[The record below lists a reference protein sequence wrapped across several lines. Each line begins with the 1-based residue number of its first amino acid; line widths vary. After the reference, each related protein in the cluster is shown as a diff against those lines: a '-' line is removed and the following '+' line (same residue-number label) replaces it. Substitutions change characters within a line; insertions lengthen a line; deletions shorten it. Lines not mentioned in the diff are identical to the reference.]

1 MNYRKKAMLMAG
13 ALLCLNLSIYSQSIS
28 LKMSNVSVK
37 KAMTELQT
45 KSGYSFVYIAGDV
58 DTDRTVSINASQLK
72 DAVAQ
77 ILKGQN
83 VSYEIQGKNI
93 VIKKGRKQQ
102 TVSTKKRTVSGT
114 VKDVKG
120 EPIIGATVVEKGTTN
135 GTITD
140 FDGNY
145 TLSVN
150 EEATLCISYVGYI
163 SQECAMTSNGI
174 MKVILQEDSKTLDEV
189 VVVGY
194 GTQRKSDLTGS
205 VNRVNM
211 EDIRNAPN
219 ASLTQFLQG
228 GTPGLNIGQVNKAGG
243 AADIQVRGQSTING
257 SQDVLIVLDG
267 IIYNGTMASI
277 NPSDIASVDVLKD
290 ASSKAIY
297 GASAANGV
305 LLITTKRGKRAQKPV
320 INFSASFASQSPTV
334 KLHPFNRD
342 QKIKSIYDYYWDQGA
357 YLGPDYVE
365 INPDFDIRSKIDA
378 TQVVGYDN
386 GTDYNWADN
395 ATQDSYYM
403 DYQVSV
409 SNATDKTNFY
419 ISGGYTKQNGYVVN
433 DNFDRKNA
441 RINVE
446 TQVFNWLKIGTQTFG
461 SFMDYSGAS
470 PDLRVVYMYSPLN
483 VPYTDNG
490 DLIYSPNASLTN
502 PFLALE
508 SQDTEQ
514 SNMLSALAYASIDLP
529 FLKGFNYRVNWGNNY
544 KWEKH
549 FYANR
554 WGSNQNGYAYKN
566 NNSTYDYTI
575 DHILNYKTKIANDH
589 SLDLT
594 AVFGLRSQRYE
605 YTTANGEQY
614 SDLALGYN
622 SLEQAVIQKIGSE
635 AWKEQYLYQMG
646 RINYNYRYKYFF
658 TATLR
663 RDGFSGFSP
672 NNKYALFPSCAVA
685 WTISNEEFFKVPFI
699 NNLKLKVS
707 YGENG
712 NLTSR
717 YSTMAKMDG
726 SRSYIFGDGAS
737 TANAQFVS
745 SMASNL
751 QWETTKGMNYALD
764 LSLWNSRFNIC
775 IEYYNTKTSN
785 LLWNVNIPTITGFS
799 TIPSNIGE
807 LSNKGIELSLDADVL
822 RIGDFNW
829 NLGFN
834 FSKNKN
840 RITKLLG
847 DINNDGKEDDL
858 IASGLFI
865 GESINAI
872 YDYNILGLWG
882 LEDEKMGRIP
892 EGTYVGCEKIEDLNN
907 DGKIDAEND
916 RKILGSKDPAYRFS
930 LTNRFTYKNWSLY
943 MLINSV
949 QGGKNGYLGAND
961 AVSDLGNN
969 SGDNMIRNN
978 LFAEIDYWTPANP
991 NAEYRIP
998 VKVPS
1003 VTPSYWKDRSFI
1015 RLQDICLNYTFDKK
1029 LLSKIGIQ
1037 ALSLSLSGKNL
1048 FTITKWKGWDP
1059 ETGDGLVFAYPVM
1072 KSYAIGLNLTF

>member
-28 LKMSNVSVK
+28 LKMNNVSVK

-45 KSGYSFVYIAGDV
+45 KSRYSFVYIAGDL
-58 DTDRTVSINASQLK
+58 DTNRTVSVDAGELK

-93 VIKKGRKQQ
+93 VIKRGSQQ
-102 TVSTKKRTVSGT
+102 VASTKKRKITGT
-114 VKDVKG
+114 VKDVNG

-140 FDGNY
+140 LEGNF
-145 TLSVN
+145 TLTIN
-150 EEATLCISYVGYI
+150 EEGSLLVSYVGYT
-163 SQECAMTSNGI
+163 SQECPVTFDGKI
-174 MKVILQEDSKTLDEV
+174 KVVLKEDSKTLDEV

-205 VNRVNM
+205 VGRVNM
-211 EDIRNAPN
+211 EDLRNAPN

-228 GTPGLNIGQVNKAGG
+228 TTPGLNIGQVNTAGG
-243 AADIQVRGQSTING
+243 AANIQVRGQSTING

-305 LLITTKRGKRAQKPV
+305 LLITSKRGKHNQKPV
-320 INFSASFASQSPTV
+320 INFTASFASQSPTV
-334 KLHPFNRD
+334 KLHPFNRE

-357 YLGPDYVE
+357 YLGPDYTE
-365 INPDFDIRSKIDA
+365 INPDFDIRSKIDP
-378 TQVVGYDN
+378 TQTAGYDN
-386 GTDYNWADN
+386 GTDYNWVDN

-409 SNATDKTNFY
+409 SNATEKTNFY

-433 DNFDRKNA
+433 DNFNRKNA
-441 RINVE
+441 RVNLE
-446 TQVFNWLKIGTQTFG
+446 TQIFDWLKIGTQTFG

-483 VPYTDNG
+483 SPYDENG
-490 DLIYSPNASLTN
+490 ALVYSPNASLTN
-502 PFLALE
+502 PFVSLDAE
-508 SQDTEQ
+508 DMQQ
-514 SNMLSALAYASIDLP
+514 SSMLSALVYTSIDLP

-549 FYANR
+549 FYANK
-554 WGSNQNGYAYKN
+554 WDSNQSGYAYKN
-566 NNSTYDYTI
+566 NSSTYDYTI
-575 DHILNYKTKIANDH
+575 DHILSYKTKLANEH
-589 SLDLT
+589 ALDLT

-614 SDLALGYN
+614 SDLVLGYN
-622 SLEQAVIQKIGSE
+622 SLEQAVIPKIGSD

-646 RINYNYRYKYFF
+646 RINYNYKYKYFF

-672 NNKYALFPSCAVA
+672 ENKFALFPSFAAA
-685 WTISNEEFFKVPFI
+685 WTISNEEFFKVPLI

-717 YSTMAKMDG
+717 YSTMARMDS
-726 SRSYIFGDGAS
+726 SRSYIFGDGS
-737 TANAQFVS
+737 TTSNVQYVS
-745 SMASNL
+745 SMASDL
-751 QWETTKGMNYALD
+751 RWETTKGMNYGLD
-764 LSLWNSRFNIC
+764 LSLLNNRINVS
-775 IEYYNTKTSN
+775 IEYYNTKTNN

-807 LSNKGIELSLDADVL
+807 INNKGVELMVDADVL
-822 RIGDFNW
+822 RIGDIKW
-829 NLGFN
+829 NMGFN

-840 RITKLLG
+840 KITKLLG
-847 DINNDGKEDDL
+847 DTDNDGKEDDL
-858 IASGLFI
+858 IASGLFV
-865 GESINAI
+865 GESINTV
-872 YDYNILGLWG
+872 YDYNILGIWG
-882 LEDEKMGRIP
+882 IEDEKAGLIP
-892 EGTYVGCEKIEDLNN
+892 DGSYIGCEKIEDLNN
-907 DGKIDAEND
+907 DGKIDAEHD

-930 LTNRFTYKNWSLY
+930 ITNRFTYKNWSLY
-943 MLINSV
+943 ALINSI
-949 QGGKNGYLGAND
+949 QGGKNGYLGSNN

-978 LFAEIDYWTPANP
+978 LFAEIDYWTPSNP
-991 NAEYRIP
+991 DAEYRIP

-1003 VTPSYWKDRSFI
+1003 VTPSYWKDRSFV
-1015 RLQDICLNYTFDKK
+1015 RLQDLCLSYNFDKK

-1048 FTITKWKGWDP
+1048 LTITKWKGWDP
-1059 ETGDGLVFAYPVM
+1059 ETGDGLIFAYPVM
-1072 KSYAIGLNLTF
+1072 KSYSIGLNLTF